1 MPRAR
6 AQSQPS
12 NVPEVVEWV
21 AVAARPDVLLSLIKD
36 QSQRHRFLPDGWR
49 VLRLLTERHAG
60 IGSGMEIEARF
71 GPATTPRVV
80 QILEI
85 GDDFVTEG
93 PPGGDNFLTTWIVQ
107 ARGEDTI
114 VQAEILFKYGGF
126 VGEFFTRKGLRRD
139 LKQMLQ
145 RLKAAAESRA

>member
-1 MPRAR
+1 M
-6 AQSQPS
+6 
-12 NVPEVVEWV
+12 EWV
-21 AVAARPDVLLSLIKD
+21 AVAAAPEALLALIRD

-49 VLRLLTERHAG
+49 VLRLLTDDHSSV
-60 IGSGMEIEARF
+60 GSRMEIEARF

-80 QILEI
+80 QLLEM

-114 VQAEILFKYGGF
+114 VQAEVLFKYGGLI
-126 VGEFFTRKGLRRD
+126 GEFFTRKSLRRD
-139 LKQMLQ
+139 LRQMLQ
-145 RLKAAAESRA
+145 RLKAVAEERA